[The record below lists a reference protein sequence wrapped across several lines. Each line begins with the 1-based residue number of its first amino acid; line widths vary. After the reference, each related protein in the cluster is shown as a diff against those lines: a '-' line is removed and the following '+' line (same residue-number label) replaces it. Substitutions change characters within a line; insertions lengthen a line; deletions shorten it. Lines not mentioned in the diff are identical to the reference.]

1 MSVPVPENGIIGK
14 LKHAILTGDYNETPK
29 ITQEGLDTGV
39 DLESLLQEGIV
50 NAIKEIETNIYG
62 NDKVFHHPDLLL
74 GMECVRRSMAVLEPF
89 INKRNQY
96 VATVVMGVPAGDTHD
111 FGTKYVALALT
122 AAGFNVIY
130 LGRDVPTIRFVQKI
144 TETNASILMISCYQT
159 TGFNKIKEIMRLLQE
174 SKINDRIKVVVGG
187 TAVTEKMARML
198 NLAYGR
204 TASEAI
210 TLASEF
216 TKEVGK

>member
-1 MSVPVPENGIIGK
+1 MIVPAKTDNIVEK
-14 LKHAILTGDYNETPK
+14 LKHSILTSNYEASPN
-29 ITQEGLDTGV
+29 ITQEGLDAGV

-62 NDKVFHHPDLLL
+62 NDKVYHHPDLLL
-74 GMECVRRSMAVLEPF
+74 GMESVRRSMAVLEPF
-89 INKRNQY
+89 IKKRNRY
-96 VATVVMGVPAGDTHD
+96 IANVVIGVPAGDTHD
-111 FGTKYVALALT
+111 FGTKYVALALI

-130 LGRDVPTIRFVQKI
+130 LGRDVPSIQFVQKI
-144 TETNASILMISCYQT
+144 IETNASILMISCYQT
-159 TGFNKIKEIMRLLQE
+159 TGFNKIKEIVRLLQE

-198 NLAYGR
+198 HLSYGR
-204 TASEAI
+204 TASEAVA
-210 TLASEF
+210 LAVGY